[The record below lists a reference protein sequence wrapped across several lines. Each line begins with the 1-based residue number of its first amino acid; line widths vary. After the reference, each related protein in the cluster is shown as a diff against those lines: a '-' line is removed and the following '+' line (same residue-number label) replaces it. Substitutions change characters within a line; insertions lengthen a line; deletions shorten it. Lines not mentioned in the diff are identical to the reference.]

1 MLKLIRALI
10 LMILLGC
17 QPACQPT
24 GPASADPDAPAAPPS
39 LPYGLGA
46 VAVEG
51 SCQAQLDVEVVVGPI
66 VIPLALH
73 ADTTAAPGGTRG
85 QVSIDV
91 GGLVTAL
98 CLVSPE
104 TSPEGR
110 CAVGGLVPRMVQ
122 P

>member
-1 MLKLIRALI
+1 MKLLPVLSLVCLVLCA
-10 LMILLGC
+10 
-17 QPACQPT
+17 ACQVG
-24 GPASADPDAPAAPPS
+24 GPSAADPDAPAAPPS

-51 SCQAQLDVEVVVGPI
+51 SCQAQLDVDLLLGPMSL
-66 VIPLALH
+66 PLSLR